1 MVRLLLLIVG
11 MISSS
16 SLMAGLPE
24 TVAKVRK
31 SVVAVGTYLPSRRP
45 PSSFVGT
52 GFVVLDGRYI
62 VTSDHVVSKKIDHE
76 KRETVAIFYNQDGKT
91 AMHKAELVARDK
103 NHDLALLSIDGPAL
117 TPLKLGDDSRVREGA
132 LYGFTG
138 FPVGMVLGLTPVT
151 HRGIV
156 SAITP
161 VVIPAM
167 SSRKLDAKHI
177 RRMRDPYKVFQL
189 DATAYPGNSGSPLY
203 EAETGKVV
211 GVINSVVVKST
222 KESALTSPT
231 GITYAIPG
239 RFVKKLIQK
248 AGLSDK
254 Y

>member
-1 MVRLLLLIVG
+1 MFRLSLLIFIALFSCG
-11 MISSS
+11 SF
-16 SLMAGLPE
+16 AGLPE
-24 TVAKVRK
+24 TVVKVK
-31 SVVAVGTYLPSRRP
+31 KGIVAVGTYLPTRRP
-45 PSSFVGT
+45 PARFMGT
-52 GFVVLDGRYI
+52 GFVVADGR
-62 VTSDHVVSKKIDHE
+62 HVVTNAHVVPKLLDFE
-76 KRETVAIFYNQDGKT
+76 RRETVAVFYQKQGKT
-91 AMHKAELVARDK
+91 VMRKAELVARDET
-103 NHDLALLSIDGPAL
+103 HDLALLSIDGPVLTAL
-117 TPLKLGDDSRVREGA
+117 QLGDDSSVREGA

-161 VVIPAM
+161 VVIPAI
-167 SSRKLDAKHI
+167 SSRQLDVKHL

-203 EAETGKVV
+203 EADTGRVI

-239 RFVKKLIQK
+239 RFIRKLLEK
-248 AGLSDK
+248 SGVSR
-254 Y
+254 